1 MAASEAVEINRPLR
15 LGEVLATG
23 VRIFGNRPL
32 PFLVVGCLEG
42 LVLLA
47 ANAVHV
53 VAGVGILA
61 ASFSIAYAVVARLV
75 AGDGQRQAWGRAA
88 QAVPI
93 LAVLAFVVAVP
104 FYLAFIAGLILLL
117 FSAGWLGLTAFAIPA
132 AMVEEPVLPG
142 FSARVVHALRRTAV
156 LARVE
161 YIHAA
166 GVAAALIIVY
176 ILFSVALAAAL
187 SGYADNSRL
196 VAQALAQI
204 VLAPFFFI
212 GLSVLYFEQ
221 RARALESAGRSRRRG

>member
-1 MAASEAVEINRPLR
+1 MATSEAGRIDRPLR
-15 LGEVLATG
+15 LGELIAAT
-23 VRIFGNRPL
+23 VRIFGARPFPYL
-32 PFLVVGCLEG
+32 AVGLLEA

-53 VAGVGILA
+53 VAGVAILSA
-61 ASFSIAYAVVARLV
+61 AFAVAFAAVTRLV
-75 AGDGQRQAWGRAA
+75 AGDGQGRAWARVA
-88 QAVPI
+88 QAVPV

-104 FYLAFIAGLILLL
+104 FYLGFIAGLIMLL

-132 AMVEEPVLPG
+132 AMIEEPAQGG
-142 FSARVVHALRRTAV
+142 FAGAVAHALRRTAV

-161 YIHAA
+161 YVHAL
-166 GVAAALIIVY
+166 GVAAALIVVY

-212 GLSVLYFEQ
+212 GLAVLYFEQ
-221 RARALESAGRSRRRG
+221 RARSLESAGRPRRRE